1 MGNRPFTPRGRII
14 GIARRRPQGGFTLIE
29 ILLAMVIFTTS
40 FLAMAAGATT
50 VMKSNHGSY
59 NNTIATTLAQDKL
72 EELMAGTALPN
83 CPDYTSPGCSNTF
96 TPPSGSSVTFDRSW
110 EIKPDDIDLGV
121 TGITRINVKIEW
133 TDQNAHS
140 LIVSTA
146 VNP

>member
-72 EELMAGTALPN
+72 EGFMAGTGLPN
-83 CPDYTSPGCSNTF
+83 CAEYTSPGCSE
-96 TPPSGSSVTFDRSW
+96 PAPSGSSVAFKRSW
-110 EIKPDDIDLGV
+110 QIKPDDPVPGV
-121 TGITRINVKIEW
+121 TRINVLITW
-133 TDQNAHS
+133 NDHTAHS
-140 LIVSTA
+140 LTVSTA
-146 VNP
+146 VNL